1 MSSISASLFINNGK
15 TDLEILFHSNNFSDL
30 EKNVE
35 KLFNEDQLDHA
46 YSKAFDMEAKFSV
59 YWKMNGKYWSSLDLN
74 KDGKNE
80 LFFLPKAIN
89 PDDIEF
95 IEIYTQKKG
104 VYKLIYK
111 ESGHIIAYKIQPNT
125 KEIVLFHHQYPC
137 CSNAS
142 HNINMV
148 RLVNGKINLRKKYFL
163 ARDEGMKGD
172 FFPNSVNF
180 TSKFNYLKKRTT
192 VRWSP
197 EKISKN
203 AWSVFQENKLAIY
216 PKLTPFRILAKKGNW
231 YYIEICGEPIIRKKK
246 LYDCVINSEN
256 FNNVHVFGW
265 IVFNVE

>member
-89 PDDIEF
+89 PDDIEL

-104 VYKLIYK
+104 IYNLIYK
-111 ESGHIIAYKIQPNT
+111 ESGHIIAYKIHPNT

-137 CSNAS
+137 CSSAS

-265 IVFNVE
+265 IFN